1 MWEKWKANCTNRWRR
16 RWSHRMVGENLTIWL
31 SIKIRKKLDQAQQ
44 SLERLI
50 STRNNAKSTRC
61 HSATST
67 ATTYGYLSQPTW
79 IEAEASMF
87 FKTWTRYTSWSS
99 STARVK
105 SSSLPRNK
113 KRKLRI
119 LRKRTVVTQP
129 VKTYS
134 LPSKSHLRQVRTKL
148 NLTTSSFRSTSKDLY

>member
-31 SIKIRKKLDQAQQ
+31 SIKIRKKLNQAQQ

-134 LPSKSHLRQVRTKL
+134 LPSKNHLSQVRTKL